1 MPTINDSKHE
11 EANEASWEATRGA
24 VYGAFKWGVGTALLG
39 GIGYLVS
46 PVYRGLTIQF
56 KVYLQMS
63 GMVLG
68 SMIEAD
74 HRLRQYE
81 ARVRMQKRLA
91 REQAYW
97 QSFER
102 EYGKDEEE

>member
-1 MPTINDSKHE
+1 MPSANDTKHE
-11 EANEASWEATRGA
+11 EAVDASWEATRGA
-24 VYGAFKWGVGTALLG
+24 VSGAIKWGIGTALLG
-39 GIGYLVS
+39 GVGYMVS
-46 PVYRGLTIQF
+46 PLYRGLTIQF

-68 SMIEAD
+68 SMLEAD

-81 ARVRMQKRLA
+81 ARMRVQRRLA

-102 EYGKDEEE
+102 EFGKDEDE